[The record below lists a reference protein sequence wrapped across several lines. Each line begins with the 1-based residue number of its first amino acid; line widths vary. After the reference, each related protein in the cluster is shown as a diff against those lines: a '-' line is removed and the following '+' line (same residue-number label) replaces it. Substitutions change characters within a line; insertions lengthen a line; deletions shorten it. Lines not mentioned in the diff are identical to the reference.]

1 MATPVTA
8 FEHIRANNVKT
19 FLLLLLFP
27 CSLAALFYV
36 VCLFVFGGL
45 DNETLTLVNQA
56 VLNGLPWI
64 FGIGFFWILISI
76 FQGDKMVLGFADA
89 QPLSPKGRENKEIY
103 KLVENTALMA
113 GLPMPKVYVIDDD
126 SLNAFATGYS
136 PKSASIALTRGI
148 IHKLKPA
155 ELQGVIAHELA
166 HIGNRDI
173 RLDMIIVA
181 GLGIFALLAE
191 NLRFSL
197 PRTASRRDNDKGG
210 ALILAVF
217 ITLMIFHYF
226 LAPLIRLAVSRTR
239 EYAADATGAL
249 ITHHPEALADALMK
263 ISGDPRVEVLD
274 AKPSMAALCIYS
286 PLEAKAALSSTHP
299 PVEERI
305 KRLRTMAGME
315 IIS

>member
-45 DNETLTLVNQA
+45 DDETLTLVNQT

-103 KLVENTALMA
+103 KLVENTAIMA

-197 PRTASRRDNDKGG
+197 PRTASRRDNDFNDFSLFFGTAYSIGGVSNAGICGRCNGG
-210 ALILAVF
+210 AYHASSRS
-217 ITLMIFHYF
+217 
-226 LAPLIRLAVSRTR
+226 AGRCADENIRRS
-239 EYAADATGAL
+239 
-249 ITHHPEALADALMK
+249 
-263 ISGDPRVEVLD
+263 
-274 AKPSMAALCIYS
+274 
-286 PLEAKAALSSTHP
+286 
-299 PVEERI
+299 
-305 KRLRTMAGME
+305 AGG
-315 IIS
+315 SA